1 MAKTIKG
8 VPLKDFRDA
17 GTKKNFTKSKTAE
30 FTEGEHAIYLA
41 AGLIKPSEA
50 EKSA

>member
-1 MAKTIKG
+1 MAKMIKA
-8 VPLKDFRDA
+8 VPVKDFRDS

-30 FTEGEHAIYLA
+30 FTEGEHSNYLY

>member
-1 MAKTIKG
+1 MAKMIKA
-8 VPLKDFRDA
+8 VPVKDFHDA
-17 GTKKNFTKSKTAE
+17 GTKKRFTKSKTAE
-30 FTEGEHAIYLA
+30 FTEGEHANYLA